1 MCSLFYLVR
10 LTLRREIST
19 KRFSAQDAKGPR
31 SFSRFLIRLAELSP
45 RLVLKQMSL
54 LLTHLDSEAHPMR
67 MAIVEIIGLL
77 IKDISDSDDGDED
90 QKKKQIKKFFE
101 LLMERFLDLNSWVR
115 CKVLTTLIK
124 LCE

>member
-1 MCSLFYLVR
+1 
-10 LTLRREIST
+10 
-19 KRFSAQDAKGPR
+19 
-31 SFSRFLIRLAELSP
+31 
-45 RLVLKQMSL
+45 
-54 LLTHLDSEAHPMR
+54 MR

-101 LLMERFLDLNSWVR
+101 LLMERYLDLNSWVR
-115 CKVLTTLIK
+115 CKVLTTIIK

>member
-1 MCSLFYLVR
+1 
-10 LTLRREIST
+10 
-19 KRFSAQDAKGPR
+19 
-31 SFSRFLIRLAELSP
+31 
-45 RLVLKQMSL
+45 MSL

-77 IKDISDSDDGDED
+77 IKDISDSDDGDEE
-90 QKKKQIKKFFE
+90 QKKKQIKRFFE

>member
-1 MCSLFYLVR
+1 
-10 LTLRREIST
+10 
-19 KRFSAQDAKGPR
+19 
-31 SFSRFLIRLAELSP
+31 
-45 RLVLKQMSL
+45 
-54 LLTHLDSEAHPMR
+54 

-101 LLMERFLDLNSWVR
+101 LLMERYLDLNSWVR
-115 CKVLTTLIK
+115 CKVLTTIIK